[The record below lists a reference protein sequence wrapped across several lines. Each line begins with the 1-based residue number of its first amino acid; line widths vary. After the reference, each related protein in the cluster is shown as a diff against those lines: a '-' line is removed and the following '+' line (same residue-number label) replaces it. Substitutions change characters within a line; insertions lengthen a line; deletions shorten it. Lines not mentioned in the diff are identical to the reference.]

1 MSNNGKTSV
10 SKVSPLSNLCQGI
23 SLTSFSWS
31 HEQMHNH
38 NSVARMNVGIVCFS
52 KLKVFDYVA
61 TLFLQ
66 VQLKMLTF
74 MYKWLSLGKDQ
85 VVAENTWFCLHR

>member
-1 MSNNGKTSV
+1 
-10 SKVSPLSNLCQGI
+10 
-23 SLTSFSWS
+23 
-31 HEQMHNH
+31 
-38 NSVARMNVGIVCFS
+38 MNVGIVCFS

-85 VVAENTWFCLHR
+85 VVAKNTWFCLHR